1 MDSKK
6 TKTSLVQFRLDK
18 ELKKKADEVFNQ
30 LGLTFSSAYT
40 LFTKAVVNYG
50 KIPFE
55 VSLPKGTSKS
65 FPYNSE
71 SLINDSENKVIVNLN
86 E

>member
-1 MDSKK
+1 MSRESS
-6 TKTSLVQFRLDK
+6 TIQFRIEP
-18 ELKKKADEVFNQ
+18 ELKKEAEKVFNQ

-40 LFTKAVVNYG
+40 LFTKAVVNHG

-55 VSLPKGTSKS
+55 ISIPKEKKKS

-71 SLINDSENKVIVNLN
+71 NLMDNSSENKVIVNLN